1 MLFRRHS
8 LKSLNKSPQMSPVTK
23 KPNLINTAALL
34 TQRWLT
40 RSWSYVPASA
50 DRGGR
55 GANSAAV
62 HRGNVSQNH
71 YTAQRISYPF
81 PCKLLFWENSALSV
95 LIKLRWKP
103 IRISCIMCWAGFVFV
118 FFVGFFFSKRNV
130 TFNCF
135 KIPIFRLFFA
145 ATKSLFF
152 MGWGQTH
159 KCRQLTIMWLQRVG
173 LDE

>member
-8 LKSLNKSPQMSPVTK
+8 LRSLNKSPQMSLVTK

-50 DRGGR
+50 DCGGR
-55 GANSAAV
+55 GANSAVV

-103 IRISCIMCWAGFVFV
+103 THILCIMHWVGFVL
-118 FFVGFFFSKRNV
+118 FFKKKCY
-130 TFNCF
+130 FNCF

-145 ATKSLFF
+145 AIKSLFF
-152 MGWGQTH
+152 VGWGQT
-159 KCRQLTIMWLQRVG
+159 
-173 LDE
+173 

>member
-34 TQRWLT
+34 TQQWLT
-40 RSWSYVPASA
+40 HSWSYVPASA

-71 YTAQRISYPF
+71 YTAQRTSYPF

-103 IRISCIMCWAGFVFV
+103 IRILCIMCWVGFVFV
-118 FFVGFFFSKRNV
+118 FFVDFCCCCCFHKEILLLIALRFLSSGFSLQLRKAFSSWAGGRHINV
-130 TFNCF
+130 G
-135 KIPIFRLFFA
+135 
-145 ATKSLFF
+145 S
-152 MGWGQTH
+152 
-159 KCRQLTIMWLQRVG
+159 
-173 LDE
+173 